1 MLNDKKVKF
10 ESIEQ
15 RTIPT
20 MPEVFTRKAIELG
33 LGLPPLKETFVSSQ
47 DYGAKCM
54 LLGYEFA
61 KKKYKKKYKKQ
72 IKKLKAELKAAN
84 NKPLG
89 ILKEIEQGD
98 VSGLSFAF
106 EQVQQEER

>member
-1 MLNDKKVKF
+1 MRFIKDIYEPDQK
-10 ESIEQ
+10 EI
-15 RTIPT
+15 IT
-20 MPEVFTRKAIELG
+20 MPEIYTKQALELG
-33 LGLPPLKETFVSSQ
+33 LGLPPLKEVCITNK

-72 IKKLKAELKAAN
+72 LKKLRDKLKAAN

-89 ILKEIEQGD
+89 VLRAIENND
-98 VSGLSFAF
+98 IKGLSFAF
-106 EQVQQEER
+106 EPLQQEEK